1 MATKKT
7 DKSDDSMFE
16 SENVGKAKPRKRRT
30 KKVKKE
36 VVTEESPVAQYVH
49 PDNKRKNNP
58 PVGMVDPQND
68 PDLPSKKYS
77 YDPRLDPQLQWSGKT
92 ENSEFDVDTVSL
104 HVHERIDPL
113 TIIEKAMKEH
123 KQVQQ
128 SLFHY
133 FEMPE
138 NNPPLRD
145 AIEFYKH
152 DQNWSNRLIAGDSL
166 LVMNS
171 LLEKEGMEGKVQMI
185 YIDPPYGIK
194 YGSNFQPFVNKR
206 TVKDGNDDDLTQEPE
221 MIKAFRDTWELGI
234 HSYLSH
240 LRNRLLLAKKLLDKS
255 GSVFVQIGDAN
266 LPYIRDLLN
275 EIFLSEN
282 FVSQISFK
290 TSPGD
295 TTKYLPPCLDYIVWY
310 AKDKK
315 ELKYRKLFSPKD
327 FGSERASSFD
337 CIELSDGTWRSI
349 KKQEK
354 ENPKLLPKGK
364 VFRWENP
371 RRKGTSESA
380 MFEYEFDGE
389 VFSPG
394 HGMTWKTNIDGLDK
408 LKKLGRLGKKG
419 NQLNYKR

>member
-7 DKSDDSMFE
+7 DESDDSMFE

-30 KKVKKE
+30 KKAKKE

-58 PVGMVDPQND
+58 PVGMVDPNND
-68 PDLPSKKYS
+68 PDQPSKRYS

-171 LLEKEGMEGKVQMI
+171 LLEKEGLEGKVQMI

-194 YGSNFQPFVNKR
+194 YGSNFQPFTNQR
-206 TVKDGNDDDLTQEPE
+206 EVKDGKDDDLTREPE

-234 HSYLSH
+234 HSYLSY
-240 LRNRLLLAKKLLDKS
+240 LYQRMELGKRLLNES
-255 GSVFVQIGDAN
+255 GSVFVQISDTN
-266 LPYIRDLLN
+266 IHRVRVLMD
-275 EIFLSEN
+275 EIFGADN
-282 FVSQISFK
+282 FIAI
-290 TSPGD
+290 
-295 TTKYLPPCLDYIVWY
+295 C
-310 AKDKK
+310 
-315 ELKYRKLFSPKD
+315 
-327 FGSERASSFD
+327 
-337 CIELSDGTWRSI
+337 
-349 KKQEK
+349 
-354 ENPKLLPKGK
+354 
-364 VFRWENP
+364 
-371 RRKGTSESA
+371 
-380 MFEYEFDGE
+380 
-389 VFSPG
+389 
-394 HGMTWKTNIDGLDK
+394 
-408 LKKLGRLGKKG
+408 
-419 NQLNYKR
+419 